1 MSLQEKV
8 IVFAAGAVLLVS
20 VAIGYTAL
28 FGHSKFTRP
37 LSEFPGVVA
46 GEQPGEFS
54 LLTLSEEAAPPD
66 NGESSPAPA
75 PLQDVKFPLDLNT
88 ATAAELQTLP
98 GIGPVLAERILDY
111 RAEIGGF
118 STVEQLM
125 EVRGIGEK
133 KLDAIKDLVVVNQ

>member
-8 IVFAAGAVLLVS
+8 IVFAAGVVLLVS

-28 FGHSKFTRP
+28 FGHSKLTRP
-37 LSEFPGVVA
+37 FAEFPGVVA
-46 GEQPGEFS
+46 GEQPGEYS
-54 LLTLSEEAAPPD
+54 LLTLPEETAAQASGD
-66 NGESSPAPA
+66 SAPA
-75 PLQDVKFPLDLNT
+75 QLQDVKFPLDLNT
-88 ATAAELQTLP
+88 ATAAELQILP

-118 STVEQLM
+118 STVEQLL

-133 KLDAIKDLVVVNQ
+133 KLDAVRDLVVVKQ

>member
-20 VAIGYTAL
+20 VAIGYTSL
-28 FGHSKFTRP
+28 FGQSKLTRP

-46 GEQPGEFS
+46 GERAGEFN
-54 LLTLSEEAAPPD
+54 LLTLPEESVPPD
-66 NGESSPAPA
+66 NGEAAPV
-75 PLQDVKFPLDLNT
+75 PLQDVKFPLDLNA
-88 ATAAELQTLP
+88 ATAAGLETLP
-98 GIGPVLAERILDY
+98 GIGPVLAERILAY

-118 STVEQLM
+118 ATVEQLL

-133 KLDAIKDLVVVNQ
+133 KLDAVRDLVVVRK